1 MKASL
6 DGADLDA
13 KIAAVRA
20 SNTELRRRRALLL
33 VSHGYP
39 ADYTEVRYEC
49 PLCNDSGFID
59 TKMCGCMRKKL
70 VEASYA
76 NSGMSRLLHEQSF
89 ENFDLSYY
97 ATDSVGDR
105 VMRSIYAKMKR
116 YAQEFDEKTS
126 ENLVLFGATGLGKTH
141 LSSALAGCVI
151 EKGYDVFYVSAISLV
166 SDFESRR
173 FGNSTGSETGSR
185 VERYTECD
193 LLILDDLGAEITNQ
207 FTTSVLYD
215 IINRRLNEYR
225 PTIINTNLTREDFR
239 NRYWDRITS
248 RVFGEY
254 TILPFEGRDV
264 RALKKKK

>member
-1 MKASL
+1 
-6 DGADLDA
+6 
-13 KIAAVRA
+13 
-20 SNTELRRRRALLL
+20 
-33 VSHGYP
+33 
-39 ADYTEVRYEC
+39 
-49 PLCNDSGFID
+49 
-59 TKMCGCMRKKL
+59 
-70 VEASYA
+70 
-76 NSGMSRLLHEQSF
+76 
-89 ENFDLSYY
+89 
-97 ATDSVGDR
+97 
-105 VMRSIYAKMKR
+105 
-116 YAQEFDEKTS
+116 
-126 ENLVLFGATGLGKTH
+126 
-141 LSSALAGCVI
+141 VI